1 MKRRWWS
8 ELPSE
13 KTRTKT
19 YISSNDQYTIILNKN
34 PNEIELFARYQ
45 TSSIFDLAETIYS
58 DCITVLKLSVPLTCY
73 VRFYNSQNYYS
84 VFVIEKSQSIEDVL
98 KEITSKL
105 FL

>member
-1 MKRRWWS
+1 MKRRWS
-8 ELPSE
+8 ELPSK

-19 YISSNDQYTIILNKN
+19 YISSNDQYTIIKNKN

-58 DCITVLKLSVPLTCY
+58 DCITLLQLSVPLTCY
-73 VRFYNSQNYYS
+73 VTFYNSRNYYTK
-84 VFVIEKSQSIEDVL
+84 FVIEKSQSREDVL